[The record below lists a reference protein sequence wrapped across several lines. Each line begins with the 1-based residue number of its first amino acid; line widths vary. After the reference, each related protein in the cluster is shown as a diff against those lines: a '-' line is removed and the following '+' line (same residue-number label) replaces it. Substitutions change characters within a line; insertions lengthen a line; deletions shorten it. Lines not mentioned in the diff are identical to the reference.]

1 MIVHA
6 VRHAQSRTNAGLDTS
21 LNSDLSPRG
30 ARQVERLVD
39 RFRDLP
45 IRAVYASP
53 FNRCLQTA
61 WPIAEALGLP
71 VRVRGELFEYHG
83 LEPGGTADLKLHR
96 PGAFALRQDGIRLDA
111 DVPDIEHWP
120 RVDETRQDMI
130 ERTRSMAR
138 YLMARWPEPGDQVL
152 IISHGSPI
160 ARLIDAWLT
169 DAPGPSFRFVIE
181 NATVNTLR
189 HEKGVRSL
197 MSLNEASHLVGLENS
212 TLIRAAEAW

>member
-21 LNSDLSPRG
+21 LNSDLSPCG

-39 RFRDLP
+39 RFRGLQ

-61 WPIAEALGLP
+61 LPIAEALGLP

-83 LEPGGTADLKLHR
+83 LERGGTADLKLHR
-96 PGAFALRQDGIRLDA
+96 PGAFALRQDGIRLDS

-120 RVDETRQDMI
+120 PVDETRQDMI

-138 YLMARWPEPGDQVL
+138 YLMVRWPEPGDEVL
-152 IISHGSPI
+152 VISHGSPI

-212 TLIRAAEAW
+212 NLIQAAEAW